1 MTRFLGWDRPA
12 AARCVLALLFFVS
25 APTGFANAAAPAGD
39 VRIHY
44 HRDGGD
50 YAGWQL
56 YTWYGALNPSP
67 QWNPAQPNTG
77 TDGFGVYYDVA
88 INTADTGLN
97 FILHDASGNNKNCP
111 NDMFFPFPA
120 GIPNGAEIWQLQ
132 DDCTIYTSVP
142 AFKVGDVNKAKAH
155 WLVPGTIAWP
165 GADPTNTYR
174 LYYAADGG
182 ITSDA
187 SGVSGGASIPLS
199 VVSSG
204 LSAALKE
211 KYPFIA
217 SATALKLRP
226 QDLPSVPGILK
237 GQVVVGNFDG
247 SGNLVDAT
255 ALQIPG
261 VLDSL
266 CTYSG
271 KLGAVIGQRSDDS
284 DRGPA
289 SGLQFRLWAPT
300 AKSVKLYLY
309 DSPTSPASRV
319 LPMSW
324 NSRTCVWAADGDSS
338 WANRKYYKYEV
349 KVFVRLTGKVETN
362 LVTDPYSLGLSV
374 DSQRS
379 LVTDLRTPETMPPG
393 WEDGRSAKQASAPP
407 GPLSIYELH
416 IRDFSISDTSVPQPD
431 RGKYLAFADR
441 QSRGMKHL
449 RELASAGL
457 TYVHVLPSFDI
468 ATVPED
474 PSQQVTPVVPNA
486 PPDSDAQQ
494 AAIAPVRDVDGFNWG
509 YDPWHYTVPEGSYAS
524 DANGVARIREYR
536 AMVKGLHEAG
546 LKVVM
551 DVVYNHT
558 TASGQG
564 ARSVLDRIVPGY
576 YHRLNEVGN
585 VLTDSCCSDTAAEHA
600 MFEKLMIDSTET
612 WTREYQVDG
621 YRFDL
626 MSFHPRS
633 TMLRLRANLRRF
645 DPDVYIYGEGWNFGA
660 VGNNAR
666 FVQASQLNLAG
677 TGIGTFSDRLRDAV
691 RGGGPFDGGEN
702 FVRNQGFINGLWY
715 DNNDVAGLQTPGQK
729 DWLLHLRDLI
739 MVGLAGNLKDY
750 PLVDKDGNP
759 KVGSQI
765 DYFGQPAGYT
775 GSPRENIVYASA
787 HDNQTL
793 FDISQYK
800 LPVGTSLA
808 DRVRAQTLGLGI
820 IALAQGVSFFHAGDD
835 LLRSKSFDNN
845 SYNSG
850 DWSNLIDFTYQS
862 NNFGVGLPPS
872 WGGNQDNWPVMKPF
886 LGNPDL
892 KPGFQEID
900 QARRNFL
907 DLLEIRTSSPL
918 FNLPT
923 AEEVIE
929 RVRFY
934 NTGPTDNP
942 TLIVMAISRVSGR
955 GDDSRNGLIVFCNA
969 DKVPVV
975 YTPKTEKH
983 ADYMSAR
990 ARLHPVQRTG
1000 ADPVVKGSTFDPA
1013 TGKFNIPA
1021 RTTAVFVVGDSG

>member
-12 AARCVLALLFFVS
+12 RYVLALLLSVT
-25 APTGFANAAAPAGD
+25 AATGFAQTAPT

-44 HRDGGD
+44 HRDVPD
-50 YAGWQL
+50 YTGWQL

-67 QWNPAQPNTG
+67 QWNPAQPPTAP
-77 TDGFGVYYDVA
+77 DGFGVYYDVA
-88 INTADTGLN
+88 VNTADTGLN

-111 NDMFFPFPA
+111 NDMFFPFPP
-120 GIPNGAEIWQLQ
+120 GIKNGTQNLAEIWQLQ

-155 WLVPGTIAWP
+155 WLLPDTIAWP
-165 GADPTNTYR
+165 GAAAANPDGTNTYR
-174 LYYAADGG
+174 LYYAANGG

-187 SGVSGGASIPLS
+187 SGVAGGAYIRLS
-199 VVSSG
+199 VVKDG
-204 LSAALKE
+204 LSAELRE

-217 SATALKLRP
+217 MATALSLRP
-226 QDLPSVPGILK
+226 KDLPAVPGILK
-237 GQVVVGNFDG
+237 GQVVVASFDR
-247 SGNLVDAT
+247 SGKLVDAT
-255 ALQIPG
+255 GLQIPG

-271 KLGAVIGQRSDDS
+271 KLGAVVSASDPGD
-284 DRGPA
+284 PA
-289 SGLQFRLWAPT
+289 GGMQFRLWAPT
-300 AKSVKLYLY
+300 AKSVNLYVY
-309 DSPTSPASRV
+309 DSPTSPPSKFV
-319 LPMSW
+319 PMSW
-324 NSRTCVWAADGDSS
+324 NSDTCVWTADGNSS

-349 KVFVRLTGKVETN
+349 RVFVRLTGKVETN

-379 LVTDLRTPETMPPG
+379 LVTDLRSPETMPLG
-393 WEDGRSAKQASAPP
+393 WEEGRVATGGS
-407 GPLSIYELH
+407 GPLSAYELH
-416 IRDFSISDTSVPQPD
+416 IRDFSIGDTSVPKPD
-431 RGKYLAFADR
+431 RGKFMAFTDSR
-441 QSRGMKHL
+441 SRGMTHL
-449 RELASAGL
+449 RELAEAGL
-457 TYVHVLPSFDI
+457 TYVHLLPSFDI

-474 PSQQVTPVVPNA
+474 PSRQMTPVIPNA
-486 PPDSDAQQ
+486 APDSDAQQ
-494 AAIAPVRDVDGFNWG
+494 AAIFPVRDVDGFNWG

-536 AMVKGLHEAG
+536 AMVKALHDAG
-546 LKVVM
+546 LKVIM

-558 TASGQG
+558 TASGQD
-564 ARSVLDRIVPGY
+564 AKSVLDKIVPGY
-576 YHRLNEVGN
+576 YHRLNAVGN

-633 TMLRLRANLRRF
+633 TMQKLRANLQRF
-645 DPDVYIYGEGWNFGA
+645 NPDVYIYGEGWNFGA

-691 RGGGPFDGGEN
+691 RGGGPFDGGED

-715 DNNDVAGLQTPGQK
+715 DNNDVAGLQTAGQR

-750 PLVDKDGNP
+750 PLVDKDGNL
-759 KVGSQI
+759 KLGSQI

-808 DRVRAQTLGLGI
+808 DRVRAQTVGLGI

-850 DWSNLIDFTYQS
+850 DWFNRIDFTYQS
-862 NNFGVGLPPS
+862 NNFGVGLPPA
-872 WGGNQDNWPVMKPF
+872 WGGNDGNWSVMAPF
-886 LGNPDL
+886 LRNQAL
-892 KPGFQEID
+892 KPASEQID

-907 DLLEIRTSSPL
+907 DLLQIRTSSPL
-918 FNLPT
+918 LNLPT
-923 AEEVIE
+923 AAEVID
-929 RVRFY
+929 RVKFY
-934 NTGPTDNP
+934 NTGPIRPMGNP
-942 TLIVMAISRVSGR
+942 ALIVMAISGDAGR
-955 GDDSRNGLIVFCNA
+955 GLIVFFNA
-969 DKVPVV
+969 SKVSVA
-975 YTPKTEKH
+975 YTPRTGGH
-983 ADYMSAR
+983 ADYKSASVH
-990 ARLHPVQRTG
+990 LHPVQRSG
-1000 ADPVVKGSTFDPA
+1000 ADHVVKRSTFDSA
-1013 TGKFNIPA
+1013 TGTFKIPP
-1021 RTTAVFVVGDSG
+1021 RTTAVFVGGDPG